1 MLFFP
6 VSHLPWISSFQ
17 EIPPFSINTT
27 ILCFLSLVPFLNVF
41 SFLSSLCNW
50 HTTYLIL
57 ARTREWNYI
66 LTALLYITTCITL
79 YLLPSYKTTLV
90 ELTQKRSF
98 TKTTRV
104 GFIYLTGSV
113 LCIMYVKETMKL
125 KNLKDIRKGNKCPI
139 PFREG

>member
-17 EIPPFSINTT
+17 EIPPFFINT
-27 ILCFLSLVPFLNVF
+27 ILCFLSLAPFLNVF
-41 SFLSSLCNW
+41 SFLSSLYNW

-57 ARTREWNYI
+57 ARTRELNYI
-66 LTALLYITTCITL
+66 LSALLYITTCITL
-79 YLLPSYKTTLV
+79 CLQIPSYKTTLV

-98 TKTTRV
+98 TKTARV

-113 LCIMYVKETMKL
+113 LCIICVKETMKL
-125 KNLKDIRKGNKCPI
+125 KNLKDIRKGNKCPV
-139 PFREG
+139 PSRES